1 MAVFGLGGHNR
12 DGTPP
17 HLLEE
22 LRDDAELARREI
34 AHGRFQRSMAL
45 VTAFSA
51 AVSGFEAYTQH
62 QRGAF
67 NDRWM
72 WTPVWLAPPTVAA
85 AGAALTSARAARRVL
100 PAVSL
105 VSLVDGLLGFV
116 YHLRGIKRLPGG
128 FRAGQYNIAM
138 GPPVFAP
145 LLLCSVGT
153 MGVFAGLLRRERP
166 AERTPLARARGA
178 LAARLPGSHEEPPVD
193 LPFARRVAQ
202 GRFQQAMAITVAG
215 FAVIAGGEAY
225 FEHLRG
231 SFNQRVMW
239 TPILVTPPM
248 AAAAV
253 GAAASGRV
261 ARWVL
266 PFAAAAAFLDGLLGF
281 CLHLRGIK
289 RMPGQFGNL
298 RFNMTM
304 GPPLFAP
311 LLFTSVGLMGF
322 IAALLRRREGR
333 S

>member
-1 MAVFGLGGHNR
+1 MALFDPKARNH
-12 DGTPP
+12 DGAAR
-17 HLLEE
+17 LLEE
-22 LRDDAELARREI
+22 LRDEAELARREI
-34 AHGRFQRSMAL
+34 REGRFQRSMAL

-51 AVSGFEAYTQH
+51 AVSGFEAYSQH

-85 AGAALTSARAARRVL
+85 AGAALKSERVAQRLL
-100 PAVSL
+100 PAIAL
-105 VSLVDGLLGFV
+105 VSLADGVLGFV

-128 FRAGQYNIAM
+128 FRTGQYNIAM

-166 AERTPLARARGA
+166 EERTAIGRARSA
-178 LAARLPGSHEEPPVD
+178 LSGLGLGRHRAEPPVE
-193 LPFARRVAQ
+193 LPLARRVAH
-202 GRFQQAMAITVAG
+202 GRFQQAMAITAAS

-248 AAAAV
+248 AAAAI

-261 ARWVL
+261 ARHVL
-266 PFAAAAAFLDGLLGF
+266 PFASAAAFLDGLLGF
-281 CLHLRGIK
+281 ALHLRGIK
-289 RMPGQFGNL
+289 RMPGHFGNL

-322 IAALLRRREGR
+322 IAALLRRRDGG